1 MTVPKHLAI
10 HRHVENSIGIGKST
24 AHDTNDGDDDG
35 LQRFSNWG
43 GVSPEMGDV
52 RWARNIGS
60 TRLSTCDAGP
70 RPEPPAS
77 PRLFRRFS
85 SHPPSV
91 HLRHKA
97 GRRSACNTL
106 DHFLRLLRFMRTP
119 RGAWLPTQLSD
130 SGVGPTP
137 QPAPFLRSLQRLLRT
152 KRIKRKKAQFG
163 VLAIAGVR

>member
-1 MTVPKHLAI
+1 MPANHRHERHHRHGCEEVAYLCGSLDDDEHDDGMTVPKHLAI
-10 HRHVENSIGIGKST
+10 HRHVENPIGIGKST

-106 DHFLRLLRFMRTP
+106 DPFLRLLRFMRPP
-119 RGAWLPTQLSD
+119 RDAWLPT
-130 SGVGPTP
+130 
-137 QPAPFLRSLQRLLRT
+137 
-152 KRIKRKKAQFG
+152 
-163 VLAIAGVR
+163 